1 MKWSPEFSE
10 NVQWFVTGLSFGN
23 YVIEMK
29 RKYFFSAFVRCT
41 KGFTLKYLYLSVFYI
56 FQTYFLYCPSWL
68 EVGIGCK
75 LLLFIKLPR

>member
-41 KGFTLKYLYLSVFYI
+41 KGFTLKYLIFLSFI
-56 FQTYFLYCPSWL
+56 SF
-68 EVGIGCK
+68 K
-75 LLLFIKLPR
+75 LISCIVLHG